1 MRQLAAAVLWPESG
15 ARALFRWGASHT
27 LYVVELKGV
36 CANIHTY
43 MCMLCPLNTSTC
55 RMCA

>member
-36 CANIHTY
+36 CAYIHTY
-43 MCMLCPLNTSTC
+43 MCM
-55 RMCA
+55 CAH